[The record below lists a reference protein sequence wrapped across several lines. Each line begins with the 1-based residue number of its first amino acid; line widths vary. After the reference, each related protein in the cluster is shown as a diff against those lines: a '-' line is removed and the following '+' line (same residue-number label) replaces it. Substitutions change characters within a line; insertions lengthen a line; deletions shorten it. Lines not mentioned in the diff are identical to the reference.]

1 MFLAL
6 GEEEQCGG
14 GADTCEEH
22 RALLR
27 GLGPQTQR
35 PSSEHGHKV
44 PLQGDV
50 QRSSC
55 AAAVS
60 GGKRQR
66 GDSNPCGQSPMDF

>member
-1 MFLAL
+1 MAL

-35 PSSEHGHKV
+35 PSSFLLPAGLEAEVLVMYIGSPPTHI
-44 PLQGDV
+44 
-50 QRSSC
+50 SSW
-55 AAAVS
+55 AVVAY
-60 GGKRQR
+60 
-66 GDSNPCGQSPMDF
+66 